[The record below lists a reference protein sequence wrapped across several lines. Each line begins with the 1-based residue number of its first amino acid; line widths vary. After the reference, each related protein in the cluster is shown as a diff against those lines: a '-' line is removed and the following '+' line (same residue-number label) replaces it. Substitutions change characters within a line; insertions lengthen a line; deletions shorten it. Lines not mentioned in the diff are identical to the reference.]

1 MDEVRTNAATLKLLG
16 GRLSLDFANTAD
28 WHASDHPVEFLT
40 SYSDLVAWS
49 QHVGILTDQKA
60 QRLLKEAAHRP
71 EDATAVLE
79 RAIALREAI
88 YRIFSAISHGRPP
101 QAADLATFNAEL
113 SGALAQSRIVSTLR
127 RPFDPSTGSFD
138 FAQDKLRAGSAQDKA
153 QDTAVGGFAW
163 DWAGAE
169 DALDQMLWPVVHD
182 AAGLLTS
189 EELDRVG
196 QCDDDRCG
204 WLFLDTSRNRSR
216 RWCSMEDCGNRAKA
230 RRYYERKRAVRKRE
244 T

>member
-1 MDEVRTNAATLKLLG
+1 MDRVGTNADTLKLLG
-16 GRLSLDFANTAD
+16 GQLSLNFANTAD
-28 WHASDHPVEFLT
+28 WHASDQPVEFLT

-49 QHVGILTDQKA
+49 QHVGILTAHQA
-60 QRLLKEAAHRP
+60 QRLLKKAARRP
-71 EDATAVLE
+71 ENATAVLE
-79 RAIALREAI
+79 RAVALREAI

-101 QAADLATFNAEL
+101 AAADLAIFNAEL
-113 SGALAQSRIVSTLR
+113 SGALAQSRIVSTAEG
-127 RPFDPSTGSFD
+127 FD
-138 FAQDKLRAGSAQDKA
+138 
-153 QDTAVGGFAW
+153 W

-169 DALDQMLWPVVHD
+169 DTLDWMLWPVVHD

-230 RRYYERKRAVRKRE
+230 RRYYERKRADRRRE

>member
-1 MDEVRTNAATLKLLG
+1 MDEAGTNADTLKLLG
-16 GRLSLDFANTAD
+16 GRLSLDFVNTAD

-40 SYSDLVAWS
+40 SYSDLVVWS
-49 QHVGILTDQKA
+49 QHVGILTDHQA
-60 QRLLKEAAHRP
+60 QRLLKKAARRP
-71 EDATAVLE
+71 EDANAVLE

-88 YRIFSAISHGRPP
+88 YRIFSAISRGGPP

-113 SGALAQSRIVSTLR
+113 SGALAQSRIVST
-127 RPFDPSTGSFD
+127 
-138 FAQDKLRAGSAQDKA
+138 AE
-153 QDTAVGGFAW
+153 GFAW

-169 DALDQMLWPVVHD
+169 DTLDQMLWPVVHD

-196 QCDDDRCG
+196 QCAADRCG

-230 RRYYERKRAVRKRE
+230 RRYYERKRAVRRRE

>member
-1 MDEVRTNAATLKLLG
+1 MNEARTNADTLKLLG

-40 SYSDLVAWS
+40 SYSDLVVWS
-49 QHVGILTDQKA
+49 QHVGILTDHQA
-60 QRLLKEAAHRP
+60 QRLLKKAARRP
-71 EDATAVLE
+71 EDANAVLE

-88 YRIFSAISHGRPP
+88 YRIFSAISRGGPP
-101 QAADLATFNAEL
+101 QAADLAAFNAEL
-113 SGALAQSRIVSTLR
+113 SGALAQSRIVST
-127 RPFDPSTGSFD
+127 
-138 FAQDKLRAGSAQDKA
+138 AE
-153 QDTAVGGFAW
+153 GFAW

-169 DALDQMLWPVVHD
+169 DTLDQMLWPVMHD

-196 QCDDDRCG
+196 QCAADRCG

-230 RRYYERKRAVRKRE
+230 RRYYERKRAVGKRE

>member
-1 MDEVRTNAATLKLLG
+1 MDEAGTNAATLKLLG

-40 SYSDLVAWS
+40 SYSDLVTWS
-49 QHVGILTDQKA
+49 QHVGTLTDHQA
-60 QRLLKEAAHRP
+60 QRLLKKAARRP

-88 YRIFSAISHGRPP
+88 YRMFTAISHGRPP

-113 SGALAQSRIVSTLR
+113 SEALAQSRIISTLR
-127 RPFDPSTGSFD
+127 
-138 FAQDKLRAGSAQDKA
+138 QA

-169 DALDQMLWPVVHD
+169 GALDQMLWPVVHD

-189 EELDRVG
+189 EDLDRVG
-196 QCDDDRCG
+196 QCADDRCG

-230 RRYYERKRAVRKRE
+230 RRHYKRKRAARRHETSGSVTKR
-244 T
+244 

>member
-1 MDEVRTNAATLKLLG
+1 MDEAGTNVGTLKLLG
-16 GRLSLDFANTAD
+16 GRLSLDFVNTAD
-28 WHASDHPVEFLT
+28 WHASGHPVEFLT
-40 SYSDLVAWS
+40 SYSDFVAWS
-49 QHVGILTDQKA
+49 QHVGILTDHRA
-60 QRLLKEAAHRP
+60 QRLLKEVARRP
-71 EDATAVLE
+71 VDANAVLE

-88 YRIFSAISHGRPP
+88 YRIFLAISHGRRP
-101 QAADLATFNAEL
+101 QAADLAIFNAEL
-113 SGALAQSRIVSTLR
+113 SGALAQSRIVST
-127 RPFDPSTGSFD
+127 
-138 FAQDKLRAGSAQDKA
+138 AE
-153 QDTAVGGFAW
+153 GFTW

-169 DALDQMLWPVVHD
+169 EALDQMLWPVVHD

-196 QCDDDRCG
+196 QCADDRCG

-230 RRYYERKRAVRKRE
+230 RRHYERKRAIRKRE

>member
-1 MDEVRTNAATLKLLG
+1 MDEAGTNASTLKLLG

-28 WHASDHPVEFLT
+28 WHANDHPVESLT

-49 QHVGILTDQKA
+49 QHVGILTDHQA
-60 QRLLKEAAHRP
+60 HRLLKKAAHRP

-88 YRIFSAISHGRPP
+88 YRIFLAISHGRPP

-113 SGALAQSRIVSTLR
+113 SGALAQSRIVST
-127 RPFDPSTGSFD
+127 
-138 FAQDKLRAGSAQDKA
+138 AE
-153 QDTAVGGFAW
+153 GFAW

-169 DALDQMLWPVVHD
+169 DALDGMLWPVVHD
-182 AAGLLTS
+182 AADLLTS
-189 EELDRVG
+189 KELDRIG
-196 QCDDDRCG
+196 QCADDRCG

-230 RRYYERKRAVRKRE
+230 RRHYERKRAARRRE

>member
-1 MDEVRTNAATLKLLG
+1 MDEVGTNADTLKLLG
-16 GRLSLDFANTAD
+16 GRLSLGFANTAD

-49 QHVGILTDQKA
+49 QRVGILTDHQA
-60 QRLLKEAAHRP
+60 QRLLKKAARRP
-71 EDATAVLE
+71 EDTTAVLE

-88 YRIFSAISHGRPP
+88 YRIFSAISRGRPP

-113 SGALAQSRIVSTLR
+113 SRALAQSRIVSTAEV
-127 RPFDPSTGSFD
+127 F
-138 FAQDKLRAGSAQDKA
+138 
-153 QDTAVGGFAW
+153 VW
-163 DWAGAE
+163 DWTGAE
-169 DALDQMLWPVVHD
+169 EALDRMLWPVVHD
-182 AAGLLTS
+182 AADLLTS
-189 EELDRVG
+189 EELYRVG
-196 QCDDDRCG
+196 QCADDRCG

-230 RRYYERKRAVRKRE
+230 RRHYERKRAVRRRE

>member
-1 MDEVRTNAATLKLLG
+1 MDEVGTNAGTLKLLG
-16 GRLSLDFANTAD
+16 GRLSLDFANTTD

-49 QHVGILTDQKA
+49 QHVGILTDHQV
-60 QRLLKEAAHRP
+60 QRLLKEAARRP

-79 RAIALREAI
+79 RAIALREAT

-113 SGALAQSRIVSTLR
+113 SGALAQSRIVL
-127 RPFDPSTGSFD
+127 
-138 FAQDKLRAGSAQDKA
+138 
-153 QDTAVGGFAW
+153 TAEGFAW

-189 EELDRVG
+189 EELERVG
-196 QCDDDRCG
+196 QCADDRCG
-204 WLFLDTSRNRSR
+204 WLFLDMSRSHSR

-230 RRYYERKRAVRKRE
+230 RRHYERKRAVSNYPEGAYQKPP
-244 T
+244 

>member
-1 MDEVRTNAATLKLLG
+1 MDEAGMNAGTLGLLG

-28 WHASDHPVEFLT
+28 WHASDHSVESLT

-49 QHVGILTDQKA
+49 QHVGILTDHRA
-60 QRLLKEAAHRP
+60 QRLLKEAARRP
-71 EDATAVLE
+71 VDATAVLE
-79 RAIALREAI
+79 RAIALREVI
-88 YRIFSAISHGRPP
+88 YRIFSAISHGHPP

-113 SGALAQSRIVSTLR
+113 SGALAQSQIVST
-127 RPFDPSTGSFD
+127 
-138 FAQDKLRAGSAQDKA
+138 AE
-153 QDTAVGGFAW
+153 GFTW

-169 DALDQMLWPVVHD
+169 DALDGMLWPLVHD

-196 QCDDDRCG
+196 QCADDRCG

-230 RRYYERKRAVRKRE
+230 RRHYERKRAVRRGARAK
-244 T
+244 

>member
-1 MDEVRTNAATLKLLG
+1 MDEAGTNASTFKLLG

-28 WHASDHPVEFLT
+28 WHASDQPVEFLT

-49 QHVGILTDQKA
+49 QHVGILTDHQV
-60 QRLLKEAAHRP
+60 QHLLKEAARRP
-71 EDATAVLE
+71 VDATAVFE

-88 YRIFSAISHGRPP
+88 YQIFSAISHGRPP
-101 QAADLATFNAEL
+101 QADDLATFNAEL
-113 SGALAQSRIVSTLR
+113 SRALAQSRIVST
-127 RPFDPSTGSFD
+127 
-138 FAQDKLRAGSAQDKA
+138 AE
-153 QDTAVGGFAW
+153 GFVW

-169 DALDQMLWPVVHD
+169 DALDWMLWPVVHG

-196 QCDDDRCG
+196 QCADDRCG

-230 RRYYERKRAVRKRE
+230 RRHYERKRVIRKYE

>member
-1 MDEVRTNAATLKLLG
+1 MDEVRTNAGTLKLLG
-16 GRLSLDFANTAD
+16 GRLSLDFVNTAD
-28 WHASDHPVEFLT
+28 WHASDHPVQFLT

-49 QHVGILTDQKA
+49 QHVGILTDHQV
-60 QRLLKEAAHRP
+60 QRLLKEATRRP
-71 EDATAVLE
+71 VDATAVLE

-113 SGALAQSRIVSTLR
+113 SRALAQSRIVSTL
-127 RPFDPSTGSFD
+127 
-138 FAQDKLRAGSAQDKA
+138 QQA
-153 QDTAVGGFAW
+153 QDTAAEGFAW

-169 DALDQMLWPVVHD
+169 DALDWMLWPVVHD
-182 AAGLLTS
+182 VAGLLTS

-196 QCDDDRCG
+196 QCADDRCG

-216 RWCSMEDCGNRAKA
+216 RWCSMQDCGNRAKA
-230 RRYYERKRAVRKRE
+230 RRHYRRKRAVKRHE